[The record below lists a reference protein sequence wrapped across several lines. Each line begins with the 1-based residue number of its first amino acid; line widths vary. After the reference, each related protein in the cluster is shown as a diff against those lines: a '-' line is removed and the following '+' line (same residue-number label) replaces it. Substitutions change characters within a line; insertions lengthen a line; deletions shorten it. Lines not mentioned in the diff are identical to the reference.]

1 MTARRP
7 VRGGWRQLRYPPEFR
22 ISADA
27 ARAVPG
33 DTVPG
38 RAVPEGPGPVRPG
51 PETPDPEAPPA
62 GRPGPEKPSPE
73 TPARAAQPAP
83 DLTDDAVARVA
94 TDLWRARR
102 KVAGPR
108 AQEQPDRAVRMAG
121 RHLAGAAGHLDQAGI
136 SVHDHDGQP
145 YVLGLELVVLAE
157 EHNPGVTRPTI
168 TETVRPTVRRAGRV
182 IQLAEVIVGVPPE
195 TADRATDETNHATD
209 ETRRGH
215 TDA

>member
-22 ISADA
+22 IPADA
-27 ARAVPG
+27 VRAVP
-33 DTVPG
+33 VEEP
-38 RAVPEGPGPVRPG
+38 AAEEPA
-51 PETPDPEAPPA
+51 APST
-62 GRPGPEKPSPE
+62 EL
-73 TPARAAQPAP
+73 PAP
-83 DLTDDAVARVA
+83 VPDLDDDAMARVA

-108 AQEQPDRAVRMAG
+108 AQEHPGRAVRMAG
-121 RHLAGAAGHLDQAGI
+121 RHLAGAADHLEQAGI

-157 EHNPGVTRPTI
+157 EQNSAMTRPTI
-168 TETVRPTVRRAGRV
+168 TETVRPTVRRSGRV

-195 TADRATDETNHATD
+195 TPDQPTDQPTDEATD

-215 TDA
+215 IDA

>member
-22 ISADA
+22 IPADA
-27 ARAVPG
+27 VRAVPVEN
-33 DTVPG
+33 VP
-38 RAVPEGPGPVRPG
+38 AEEPAAE
-51 PETPDPEAPPA
+51 EPA
-62 GRPGPEKPSPE
+62 GPQPGQP
-73 TPARAAQPAP
+73 TPGP

-108 AQEQPDRAVRMAG
+108 AQEQPGRAVRMAD
-121 RHLAGAAGHLDQAGI
+121 RHLAGAAEHLDQAGI

-145 YVLGLELVVLAE
+145 YVLGLELEVLAE
-157 EHNPGVTRPTI
+157 EPSPAVTRPTI
-168 TETVRPTVRRAGRV
+168 TETVRPTVRRSGRL
-182 IQLAEVIVGVPPE
+182 IQLAQVIVGVPPE
-195 TADRATDETNHATD
+195 TADQPTGQPTD

-215 TDA
+215 IDA

>member
-22 ISADA
+22 IATDA
-27 ARAVPG
+27 VRAVP
-33 DTVPG
+33 VEEV
-38 RAVPEGPGPVRPG
+38 RAEEPAAEELAAEELAGQRPG
-51 PETPDPEAPPA
+51 PPV
-62 GRPGPEKPSPE
+62 PG
-73 TPARAAQPAP
+73 P

-108 AQEQPDRAVRMAG
+108 AQEQPGRAVRMAG
-121 RHLAGAAGHLDQAGI
+121 RHLAGAADHLDQAGI

-157 EHNPGVTRPTI
+157 EQNPAVTRPTI

-182 IQLAEVIVGVPPE
+182 IQLAEVIVSVPEP
-195 TADRATDETNHATD
+195 TDQPTDEATD

-215 TDA
+215 IDA